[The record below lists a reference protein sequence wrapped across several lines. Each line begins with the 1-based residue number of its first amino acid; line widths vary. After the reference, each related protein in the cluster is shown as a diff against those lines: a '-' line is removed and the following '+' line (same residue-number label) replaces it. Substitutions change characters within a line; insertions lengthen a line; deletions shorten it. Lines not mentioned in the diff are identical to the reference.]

1 MIMLLTKVKGEKKMD
16 KTFFALGT
24 INNIKIYNSKNED
37 AIDEAIERINQI
49 DNQMSAFK
57 PESDIS
63 KLSKNAG
70 NGFQAVHADTFEL
83 IRRAV
88 TFGALSHGAF
98 DITIR
103 PLVELWSIN
112 KKGDFVPSDC
122 EIQKVLS
129 LVNYQDIQ
137 FDEKSLGVSLKNHG
151 QSLDLGGIAKGFAA
165 DEVKR
170 ILLNYWIHS
179 AVINLGG
186 NIITIGKR
194 PDGRPWQIGIQN
206 PLASRGVHLGVVT
219 ETNKTIVTSG
229 SNEQFFIKDGIRYH
243 HILDPRTGK
252 PAQSSLLSIT
262 VVCNNSTDA
271 DALTTALFILGPEK
285 GMPLLTEMK
294 AEAIFVTDDL
304 SVIVSS
310 GLKNNFV
317 LL

>member
-1 MIMLLTKVKGEKKMD
+1 MLLTKIKGEKKMD

-24 INNIKIYNSKNED
+24 INNIKIFNSRNED
-37 AIDEAIERINQI
+37 AIDEAIERIYEI

-57 PESDIS
+57 PESDSS

-70 NGFQAVHADTFEL
+70 NGFQKVNADTFEL
-83 IRRAV
+83 IRRAIE
-88 TFGALSHGAF
+88 FGALSNGAF

-103 PLVELWSIN
+103 PLVELWGIN
-112 KKGDFVPSDC
+112 KKVDFVPSDP
-122 EIQKVLS
+122 EIQSARS
-129 LVNYQDIQ
+129 LVNFQDVQ
-137 FDEKSLGVSLKNHG
+137 LDKNSLSVSLKSPG

-170 ILLNYWIHS
+170 ILLKNWIHS

-206 PLASRGVHLGVVT
+206 PLASTGVYLGMVT
-219 ETNKTIVTSG
+219 ERNRTIVTSG
-229 SNEQFFIKDGIRYH
+229 SNEQFFIKDCIRYH
-243 HILDPRTGK
+243 HILDPRTGS
-252 PAQSSLLSIT
+252 PAQSSLLSVT
-262 VVCNNSTDA
+262 VICKDSTDA

-285 GMPLLTEMK
+285 GMPLLNKMK

-304 SVIVSS
+304 SVIVSR